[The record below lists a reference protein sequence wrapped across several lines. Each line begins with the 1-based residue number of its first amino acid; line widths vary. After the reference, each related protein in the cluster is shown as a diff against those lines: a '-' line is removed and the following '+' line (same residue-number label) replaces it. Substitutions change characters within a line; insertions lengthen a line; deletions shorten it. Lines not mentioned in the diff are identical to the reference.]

1 MTLTYKQLRD
11 HVLLSVG
18 GDPSTVGSTTVND
31 RIAQIV
37 NFAGEH
43 LFSRAWR
50 FRERTASGLTIE
62 SAENTGSYIDLP
74 LDCGEIISF
83 EPSNSWSSSISF
95 VDPATFQHLSTAGI
109 EPELSFIATLVFAVD
124 TSLDPD
130 ALRPRLDIYPAA
142 AVSATASFYVRYR
155 AGWTTLTAT
164 QLDGSDTT
172 ALTNISPYVESLLL
186 EYIRAFAEGGE
197 DGTTHQR
204 LAEVDLGILLDR
216 ALRKDGTFAPDYG
229 PLPAAGNR
237 NTGQTYAAG
246 TVSAPAASNIVWK
259 GTWREETSYAKD
271 DLVHYTETGN
281 SYICI
286 NVNGATGNG
295 QNPTYDSYWDV
306 FTAT

>member
-1 MTLTYKQLRD
+1 
-11 HVLLSVG
+11 
-18 GDPSTVGSTTVND
+18 VND

-62 SAENTGSYIDLP
+62 AAETTGSYIDLP
-74 LDCGEIISF
+74 ADCGEIISF
-83 EPSNSWSSSISF
+83 EPSNSWSSSLSF

-109 EPELSFIATLVFAVD
+109 EPELSYIVTMVFAID
-124 TSLDPD
+124 ANTSL
-130 ALRPRLDIYPAA
+130 LKPRLDIYPAA
-142 AVSATASFYVRYR
+142 PTSTSVTFYVRYR
-155 AGWTTLTAT
+155 ANWTTLTAGN
-164 QLDGSDTT
+164 LDGTVET
-172 ALTNISPYVESLLL
+172 NLTNISPYVESLLL

-204 LAEVDLGILLDR
+204 LAEVDMGILLDR

-246 TVSAPAASNIVWK
+246 TVSAPATSNILWK
-259 GTWREETSYAKD
+259 GTWSASTTYSKD
-271 DLVHYTETGN
+271 DLVRWQDTGN
-281 SYICI
+281 TYISI
-286 NVNGATGNG
+286 
-295 QNPTYDSYWDV
+295 QDSNLNQTPDTDAYWDL
-306 FTAT
+306 FAGT